1 MINPPGSG
9 GLPET
14 IQHFLPGGR
23 RQVNDGHPPGLRDER
38 GAVGAKVPAQLM
50 LQVVPVSL
58 IITSISNDHFM
69 EKS

>member
-1 MINPPGSG
+1 MINSPGSG
-9 GLPET
+9 GLHE
-14 IQHFLPGGR
+14 IMQHFLPGGR
-23 RQVNDGHPPGLRDER
+23 GHHLPGLRDER
-38 GAVGAKVPAQLM
+38 GAVGARVTVGLM